1 MAKIRINKLALELS
15 IQNDQIIDAL
25 HKQDIPVKNY
35 MSSIDTETANT
46 IREMFDPEFAAA
58 AKATKAKTKIKVK
71 TAAKKVVKATT
82 AKTKTAAKK
91 AEPKTVEPKT
101 TEPKAVEPKTTVKT
115 PAKKKT
121 TPEKSELTP
130 LLNIKLRAK
139 KATKIEKPADKKE
152 VAKAEEAKA
161 PKKHGLKIVKKE
173 DKPKELEI
181 KPKAIP
187 KPAKKKAKAKESK
200 RDRKKSRLPVEEV
213 TPAPQET
220 PDVEETFETVEIPAN
235 IQIRDLADKLN
246 CSANDIIMN
255 LMTLGIMT
263 TINQSL
269 DFDVASKVADQR
281 GYEVVMVT
289 PESEVGF
296 EEEEEDQEKDRSH
309 RAPIV
314 TIMGHVDHGKTS
326 LLDAIRE
333 TNMTKHEA
341 GGITQHIGAYQV
353 EIKKSRITFLDT
365 PGHEAFTA
373 MRARG
378 AQVTDIVVLVV
389 AADDGIKPQTKEA
402 IDHANAAGVPILVAI
417 NKIDKPDA
425 KPDEVKKQLADQGL
439 LPEDWGGQTI
449 FTEVSA
455 LQKTGIDHL
464 LEMILLQAE
473 IMDLK
478 ANPKLK
484 ARAVVIE
491 SKLDKGRGPVATLVV
506 QKGTLKIG
514 DPFIVGC
521 YFGKV
526 RALIGDKGKK
536 ITKAS
541 PSTPVEV
548 VGLPEVP
555 QPGDDFLVVQDEKKA
570 RQLSNLKLQQQRE
583 SVLAQSSRI
592 TMDDLHQQ
600 IIEGKIKEL
609 NLIIKADVQGSIP
622 AVQEAFSKLE
632 SDEVRIKV
640 IHDGVGGIT
649 ESDVL
654 LSTASNAIIIGF
666 NVRPTDKAAVLAA
679 RDNVDIRLYSII
691 YDAIDDMKKALDG
704 LLEPKFKEIITG
716 KAEVREVFTI
726 PKVGAVAGCHV
737 VSGKVE
743 RQLDARLIR
752 DSVVVYQGKI
762 ASIRRFKEDVKE
774 VLQGYECGISFDKY
788 QDVKQGDI
796 IEPFILEE
804 VAH

>member
-1 MAKIRINKLALELS
+1 MELN

-25 HKQDIPVKNY
+25 HKKEIPVKNY
-35 MSSIDTETANT
+35 MSSVDTETANF
-46 IREMFDPEFAAA
+46 IREKFDPEFAAA
-58 AKATKAKTKIKVK
+58 AKAKAKLTKTKTKITVK
-71 TAAKKVVKATT
+71 TAAKKVIKTTAT
-82 AKTKTAAKK
+82 AKTEKK
-91 AEPKTVEPKT
+91 AEPKTETKT
-101 TEPKAVEPKTTVKT
+101 V
-115 PAKKKT
+115 AKKKIST
-121 TPEKSELTP
+121 EKSELTP
-130 LLNIKLRAK
+130 LLDLKPRIKK
-139 KATKIEKPADKKE
+139 IVKIEKPLEKKV
-152 VAKAEEAKA
+152 VAKTGEIKA
-161 PKKHGLKIVKKE
+161 PKKHGLKIVKK
-173 DKPKELEI
+173 DNKPKEKEI
-181 KPKAIP
+181 KLKAAP
-187 KPAKKKAKAKESK
+187 KPAQKKSKAKVSK
-200 RDRKKSRLPVEEV
+200 RGKKRHQQAVVEVEPP
-213 TPAPQET
+213 TPKS
-220 PDVEETFETVEIPAN
+220 PDVEETFETVEIPPN

-281 GYEVVMVT
+281 GYEVILVT
-289 PESEVGF
+289 PESEIGF
-296 EEEEEDQEKDRSH
+296 EEEEEDLTKDQTH
-309 RAPIV
+309 RPPIV

-341 GGITQHIGAYQV
+341 GGITQHIGAYQA
-353 EIKKSRITFLDT
+353 EIKKSLITFLDT

-417 NKIDKPDA
+417 NKIDKADA

-455 LQKTGIDHL
+455 LKKTGIDHL

-491 SKLDKGRGPVATLVV
+491 SKLDKGRGPVATLIVS
-506 QKGTLKIG
+506 KGTLKIG

-526 RALIGDKGKK
+526 RALIGDNGKK
-536 ITKAS
+536 IMKAP

-555 QPGDDFLVVQDEKKA
+555 QPGDDFIVVQDEKKA
-570 RQLSNLKLQQQRE
+570 RQLSNLKLQQLRE

-600 IIEGKIKEL
+600 IVEGKIKEL

-666 NVRPTDKAAVLAA
+666 NVRPTDKAALLAT
-679 RDNVDIRLYSII
+679 RDNVDIRMYSII

-704 LLEPKFKEIITG
+704 LLEPKFKEKITG

-737 VSGKVE
+737 ISGKVE

-774 VLQGYECGISFDKY
+774 VLSGYECGISFEKF

-804 VAH
+804 VTS